1 MLNNKKLN
9 EIRVTS
15 LIIFLSSS
23 FLIIFTYMLLSD
35 IPLISSLLNNYLIS
49 GNSIFFPTLPNFNIL
64 WFLPKK
70 FQIIHM
76 SIGQCIDIVIILNLI
91 CYIESIIYHYI
102 KWTILNKD
110 APDFICLDSFFIG
123 SKNRNSE
130 RCEEFELILDLKDGM
145 FSERLD
151 NTSENYKMDG
161 RNALIY
167 GLVKKKKYISYS
179 DHKRIA
185 SGPFK
190 LILNNHLHYLLVF
203 YCYSIFDY
211 FWISCSNNLYSLPDI
226 NNFNFTN
233 FTEQIGGKP

>member
-1 MLNNKKLN
+1 MSNNKKLK
-9 EIRVTS
+9 ELRLIP

-49 GNSIFFPTLPNFNIL
+49 GNSIFFPTLPNFNTL

-151 NTSENYKMDG
+151 NTSENYKLDG
-161 RNALIY
+161 RNDLIY

-179 DHKRIA
+179 DHKIIA
-185 SGPFK
+185 FGPFK

-203 YCYSIFDY
+203 YYYSIFDY
-211 FWISCSNNLYSLPDI
+211 FWISCSKNHYSLPDI
-226 NNFNFTN
+226 NNFTD
-233 FTEQIGGKP
+233 FTEQMGGKP